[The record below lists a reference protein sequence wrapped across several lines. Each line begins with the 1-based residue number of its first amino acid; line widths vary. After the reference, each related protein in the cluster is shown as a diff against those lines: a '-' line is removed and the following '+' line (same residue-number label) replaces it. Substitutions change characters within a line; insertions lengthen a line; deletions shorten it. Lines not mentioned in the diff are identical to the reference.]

1 MTHQVV
7 INPDRPI
14 RSFLRSLGVYRRP
27 LITAAFIFI
36 LKDSPVWVMP
46 VITSAVIDVV
56 VARGPLERL
65 ILLGIAALIVLGQN
79 FPTQILVTSQPNRQ
93 QTLRCLLAYGRT
105 S

>member
-1 MTHQVV
+1 
-7 INPDRPI
+7 
-14 RSFLRSLGVYRRP
+14 
-27 LITAAFIFI
+27 
-36 LKDSPVWVMP
+36 MP

-93 QTLRCLLAYGRT
+93 QSPQLNSSIFGSESALRVFKCGQNVGRNHNESNRIGT
-105 S
+105 EMLVRTAF